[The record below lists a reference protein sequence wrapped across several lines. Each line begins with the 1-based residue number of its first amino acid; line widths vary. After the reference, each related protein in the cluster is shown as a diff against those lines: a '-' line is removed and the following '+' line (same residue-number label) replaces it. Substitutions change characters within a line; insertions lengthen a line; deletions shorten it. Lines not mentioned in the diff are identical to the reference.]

1 MPTHID
7 RILRHLS
14 DSCCADEHLEQ
25 LARGTL
31 QPVHSAWVAIHIEE
45 CELCRARARLS
56 RGSSVPAART
66 AWLDVVDTISLGVG
80 DAGFQLR
87 AGGLTPIFAE
97 PTLYEGMKILAGILL
112 LQLGP
117 EQTLELRVERASASS
132 VLVKLTALQP
142 LSAVVEVLDAQGAR
156 HARQR
161 LDDVAELELGAQA
174 WTLCLR
180 LQEDGTALTIP
191 IHVSNV
197 ASP

>member
-1 MPTHID
+1 V
-7 RILRHLS
+7 R
-14 DSCCADEHLEQ
+14 
-25 LARGTL
+25 
-31 QPVHSAWVAIHIEE
+31 V
-45 CELCRARARLS
+45 
-56 RGSSVPAART
+56 
-66 AWLDVVDTISLGVG
+66 
-80 DAGFQLR
+80 
-87 AGGLTPIFAE
+87 
-97 PTLYEGMKILAGILL
+97 LAGVLE

-117 EQTLELRVERASASS
+117 HKTLELRVERATASS

-142 LSAVVEVLDAQGAR
+142 LSAVLEVRDAQGAR

-180 LQEDGTALTIP
+180 LHDGAATLTIP